1 MTFDQVERALLGR
14 LADQLI
20 PSGDGLPAASVA
32 GVAGPWL
39 DAVLAARPDM
49 AAGLKTL
56 LLKARDYE
64 PAAFVNHL
72 QKNDPAAFG
81 ILGEVAAAAYFMN
94 PDVQT
99 AIGYSGQS
107 PRPIDEHPDYLDGG
121 LLEAVIRRGPIY
133 RRTPSPVPFSTST
146 K

>member
-1 MTFDQVERALLGR
+1 MTFDDEERALLGR
-14 LADQLI
+14 LTDQLI
-20 PSGDGLPAASVA
+20 PAGEGLPAASAA

-56 LLKARDYE
+56 LLKARDRE
-64 PAAFVNHL
+64 PAAFVDYV

-94 PDVQT
+94 PDVQK
-99 AIGYSGQS
+99 AIGYSGQG
-107 PRPIDEHPDYLDGG
+107 PRPIEEHPDYLDDG
-121 LLEAVIRRGPIY
+121 LLEAVVQRGPIY
-133 RRTPSPVPFSTST
+133 RPTPDIVS
-146 K
+146 